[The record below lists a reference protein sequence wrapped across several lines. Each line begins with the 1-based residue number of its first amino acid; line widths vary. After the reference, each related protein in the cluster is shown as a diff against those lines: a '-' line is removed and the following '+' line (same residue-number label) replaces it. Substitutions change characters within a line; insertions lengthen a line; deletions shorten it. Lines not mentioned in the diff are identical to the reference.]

1 MAMLRVLAVD
11 DEVPALSEL
20 AYLLRQDARVEHVT
34 TASDGGAALQDMV
47 QMIASGDR
55 LDGVF
60 LDVRMPGLDGIDL
73 ARLIGG
79 FPSPPRLVFVSAHDC
94 AVQAFEL
101 EAVDYLL
108 KPVRPERLA
117 EAVRRLWAAVAP
129 SPGEEATDIIPV
141 DLAGRTKFLG
151 RQEVCY
157 AEAHGDYVR
166 LHTADSA
173 YLVRMSLAAL
183 ERRWGGSGF
192 IRAHRSTLVNVRH
205 VSELRFDAGRVVLQ
219 VGAKVL
225 PVSRRHTRQVRE
237 QLVRQFRTGPLAAAD
252 DR

>member
-47 QMIASGDR
+47 QMIAAGER

-60 LDVRMPGLDGIDL
+60 LDVRMPGLDGLDL

-79 FPSPPRLVFVSAHDC
+79 FPSPPRLIFVSAHDC

-129 SPGEEATDIIPV
+129 ATGEEAVDVIPV
-141 DLAGRTKFLG
+141 ELGGRTKFLA
-151 RQEVCY
+151 QQDVSH

-166 LHTADSA
+166 LHTADST

-192 IRAHRSTLVNVRH
+192 IRAHRSTLVNARH

-219 VGAKVL
+219 VGTKVL

-237 QLVRQFRTGPLAAAD
+237 QLVRQFRSGPVPTAD
-252 DR
+252 VR